1 VGRKCIVEGCRAW
14 AMRDSEYCFRH
25 DPRPEFEEKRRRAS
39 AKGGRKSRKYPVVR
53 EQLPDIFFELKNLK
67 DLAEFMEMVING
79 AMKNTME
86 LQKARTLGQ
95 LCQAMKSILEASD
108 IEERLEK
115 LEEVVLGVKH

>member
-1 VGRKCIVEGCRAW
+1 MGRKCIVEGCRAW

-53 EQLPDIFFELKNLK
+53 EQLPDVFFKLKNLK

-79 AMKNTME
+79 AMKNTMD

-95 LCQAMKSILEASD
+95 LCQVMRGILEASD

>member
-1 VGRKCIVEGCRAW
+1 
-14 AMRDSEYCFRH
+14 M
-25 DPRPEFEEKRRRAS
+25 
-39 AKGGRKSRKYPVVR
+39 VR
-53 EQLPDIFFELKNLK
+53 EQLPDVFFKLKNLK

-79 AMKNTME
+79 AMKNTMD

-95 LCQAMKSILEASD
+95 LCQVMKSILEASD

>member
-1 VGRKCIVEGCRAW
+1 MGRKCIVEGCRAW
-14 AMRDSEYCFRH
+14 AMRDSDYCFRH

-53 EQLPDIFFELKNLK
+53 EQLPDVFFKLKNLK

-79 AMKNTME
+79 AMKNTMD

-95 LCQAMKSILEASD
+95 LCQVMKSILEASD

>member
-1 VGRKCIVEGCRAW
+1 MGRKCIVEGCRAW